1 MIKLQERAATDE
13 TFAAALARESGED
26 ASKIKFGPILKS
38 DGLLTTS
45 MGNYCLQFLKG
56 HIKQQG
62 SEYKIPDYWV
72 HLKTKQ
78 VCSLVSERS
87 A

>member
-26 ASKIKFGPILKS
+26 ASKIKFGAILKS

-45 MGNYCLQFLKG
+45 MGKY
-56 HIKQQG
+56 
-62 SEYKIPDYWV
+62 Y
-72 HLKTKQ
+72 
-78 VCSLVSERS
+78 SLPF
-87 A
+87 